1 MRNSFINHDVSGF
14 PKTDYKFRPFT
25 TEMEGERFLR
35 LVNEFT
41 VNGERVLIV
50 NFGERVPQKS
60 KNYLTAAPCPP
71 PKSPVKRVQA

>member
-1 MRNSFINHDVSGF
+1 
-14 PKTDYKFRPFT
+14 
-25 TEMEGERFLR
+25 MEGERFLR

-60 KNYLTAAPCPP
+60 KNYLTAAPSSPP
-71 PKSPVKRVQA
+71 PKKSPVKRVQA